1 MMRDG
6 SMTWRCTRCGN
17 EQSAAV
23 NECLGCGAPST
34 EPPMPNGPLVA
45 GTTLAIG
52 RYRIDSVLGQGGFG
66 ITYRA
71 VDTRLMRDVA
81 IKEMFPDARPP
92 KSIFVTYDWRTDFA
106 NYHANL
112 EKYIFPALMGFVDDQ
127 DLKRFKTIEFIKTPE
142 KTVTYTI
149 EQNEEKQLIFG

>member
-1 MMRDG
+1 MEKLQIYYGVQGDG
-6 SMTWRCTRCGN
+6 KT
-17 EQSAAV
+17 
-23 NECLGCGAPST
+23 
-34 EPPMPNGPLVA
+34 
-45 GTTLAIG
+45 
-52 RYRIDSVLGQGGFG
+52 FG
-66 ITYRA
+66 LRPHAYN
-71 VDTRLMRDVA
+71 A